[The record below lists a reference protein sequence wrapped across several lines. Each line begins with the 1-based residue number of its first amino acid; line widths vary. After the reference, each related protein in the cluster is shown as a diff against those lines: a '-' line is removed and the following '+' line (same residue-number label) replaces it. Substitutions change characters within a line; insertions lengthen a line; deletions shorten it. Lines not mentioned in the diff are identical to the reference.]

1 MASKCSLGL
10 NVRVKDFRNLIA
22 NYSNY
27 LDNNHNMQY
36 EDKDDKKKC
45 EIFEITDSKTDFISG
60 LKLTGCGDHYY
71 PLCKNRKKDNTI
83 GSDSLWNRIPVSGS
97 NTKYKDDMNNKIK
110 IDKWLLYVESRG
122 AKLYYKLN
130 DHQIETIN
138 QGEKELIATNERI
151 FSNLKDSFK

>member
-1 MASKCSLGL
+1 
-10 NVRVKDFRNLIA
+10 
-22 NYSNY
+22 
-27 LDNNHNMQY
+27 MQY

-71 PLCKNRKKDNTI
+71 PLSKNRKKDNTI

-130 DHQIETIN
+130 DHQVETIN
-138 QGEKELIATNERI
+138 QGEKELIAINERI